1 MFSLIF
7 PLDGVQETD
16 NIGVRRVILVPR
28 SEGLESK
35 KEEVADD
42 VLVVMV
48 QPEIKIISHN
58 QRNIHDMRLTYRDML
73 RHC

>member
-1 MFSLIF
+1 MLRLVFQ
-7 PLDGVQETD
+7 LDGVQEAD

-48 QPEIKIISHN
+48 
-58 QRNIHDMRLTYRDML
+58 
-73 RHC
+73 

>member
-28 SEGLESK
+28 SKGLESK

-48 QPEIKIISHN
+48 QPETKIISHN
-58 QRNIHDMRLTYRDML
+58 QRNIHNMRRTYRDML